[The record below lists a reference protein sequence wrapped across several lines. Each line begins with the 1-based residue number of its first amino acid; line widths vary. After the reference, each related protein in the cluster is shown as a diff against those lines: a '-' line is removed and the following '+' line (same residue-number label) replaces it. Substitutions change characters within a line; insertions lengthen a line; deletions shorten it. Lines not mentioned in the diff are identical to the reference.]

1 MDIDISE
8 LKFNNNK
15 LNTYVDIL
23 KYENIKLNNKLNE
36 LENKYKYMQRDYIVL
51 IDMLKSYNLLK
62 IND

>member
-36 LENKYKYMQRDYIVL
+36 LENKYKYIQRDYIVL